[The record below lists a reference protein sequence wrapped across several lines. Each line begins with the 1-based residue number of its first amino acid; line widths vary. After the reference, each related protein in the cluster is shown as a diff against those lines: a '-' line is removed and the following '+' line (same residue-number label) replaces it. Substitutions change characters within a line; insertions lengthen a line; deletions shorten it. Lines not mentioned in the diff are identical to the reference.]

1 MDPSNPT
8 DQTPRY
14 LTRYALA
21 RLLKEFAAELGLSE
35 FMADVASQVHLQRTT
50 IPDRW
55 SEFVI
60 DNCSSCAHNMNT
72 CSFLN
77 PKPENCVEGA
87 TPDTV
92 KAANAIGIERGK
104 LRRCPVRK
112 AVQDG

>member
-1 MDPSNPT
+1 MNPV

-14 LTRYALA
+14 LTRYALT
-21 RLLKEFAAELGLSE
+21 RLLKEFAGELGFSE
-35 FMADVASQVHLQRTT
+35 TMADIVSQVHMQRTS

-55 SEFVI
+55 SEFVVR
-60 DNCSSCAHNMNT
+60 NCAGCAKQMDT

-92 KAANAIGIERGK
+92 KAANALQIERGR
-104 LRRCPVRK
+104 LRNCPVREESP
-112 AVQDG
+112 DE